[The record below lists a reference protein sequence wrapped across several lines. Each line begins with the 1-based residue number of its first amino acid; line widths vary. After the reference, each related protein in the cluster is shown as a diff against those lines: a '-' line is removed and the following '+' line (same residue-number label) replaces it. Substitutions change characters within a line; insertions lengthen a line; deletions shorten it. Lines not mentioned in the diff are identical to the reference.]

1 MNALHWVLAAVAHRP
16 LPNLLHL
23 LLMGFASGLIG
34 LMLMAGHQLEARA
47 ARDAQQIDLVLGA
60 PGSPLQLVLSSVY
73 QVDNP
78 TGNIPVAAARR
89 WAQHPLVAS
98 AVPIAL
104 GDSVEGYRIIGTTPE
119 YLGLYGAELAEGRPW
134 SRPLEA
140 VIGAELA
147 RDGWTLGRRFVG
159 AHGLEAGGHRHDDQP
174 YRVVGVLAPTGTV
187 IDRLVLTAVE
197 SVWSLHAAPAAD
209 GSDRAGHDDD
219 QAHDHEHGH
228 GHEHEH
234 EHEEAAASGLQASPA
249 WIAGSFAELD
259 ERESV
264 TALLIRFRSLLA
276 AALLPREVQA
286 EGRLM
291 AATPAQ
297 EILRLRLLADGA
309 LQALTWL
316 ALALMALAGLAMLA
330 ALNSALESRRHD
342 LAILRAL
349 GATRWRLVGLLA
361 LEASLLALLGS
372 GVGLLLAHLGAE
384 ALGRAL
390 PGRPFTGAALIP
402 AEAWIPA
409 LALAV
414 AALAVILPAL
424 RVLRVDV
431 AAVLSRP

>member
-1 MNALHWVLAAVAHRP
+1 MNALQWVLAAVAHRP
-16 LPNLLHL
+16 LPNLLHV

-34 LMLMAGHQLEARA
+34 LMLIAGHQLEARA
-47 ARDAQQIDLVLGA
+47 ARDARQIDMVIGA

-73 QVDNP
+73 QVDKP

-89 WAQHPLVAS
+89 WAQHPLVAT

-104 GDSVEGYRIIGTTPE
+104 GDSVDGYRIIGTTPD
-119 YLGLYGAELAEGRPW
+119 YLGLYGATLGEGRLW

-147 RDGWTLGRRFVG
+147 RQGWTPGRRFVG
-159 AHGLEAGGHRHDDQP
+159 AHGLDAEGHRHDEQP

-187 IDRLVLTAVE
+187 VDRLILTAVE
-197 SVWSLHAAPAAD
+197 SVWALHEDAPAPAA
-209 GSDRAGHDDD
+209 GPVPEEHEDD
-219 QAHDHEHGH
+219 
-228 GHEHEH
+228 HEHEH
-234 EHEEAAASGLQASPA
+234 EHEEVPAQDPAQRPTLMAAS
-249 WIAGSFAELD
+249 IAELD
-259 ERESV
+259 ERESI
-264 TALLIRFRSLLA
+264 TALLIRYRSPLA
-276 AALLPREVQA
+276 AAQLPREVQA

-291 AATPAQ
+291 AASPAQ

-309 LQALTWL
+309 LQALQWL

-330 ALNSALESRRHD
+330 ALNGALESRRHD

-349 GATRWRLVGLLA
+349 GATRRRLVGLLA
-361 LEASLLALLGS
+361 LEAALLALLGS
-372 GVGLLLAHLGAE
+372 GLGLALAHLGAE
-384 ALGRAL
+384 VLGRAL
-390 PGRPFTGAALIP
+390 PGRPFTGAAWLP
-402 AEAWIPA
+402 AEAMMPA

-414 AALAVILPAL
+414 AGLAVILPAL